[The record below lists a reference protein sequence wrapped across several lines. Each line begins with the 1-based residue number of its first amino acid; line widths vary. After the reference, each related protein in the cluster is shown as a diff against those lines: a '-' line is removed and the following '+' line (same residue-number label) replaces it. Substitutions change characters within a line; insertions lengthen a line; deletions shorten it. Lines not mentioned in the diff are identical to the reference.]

1 MASQYF
7 GYNRG
12 TDLSPDAITTGTSS
26 GTTDVELR
34 VDLTKSLTKEDVL
47 LITEAILRMI
57 LDQRTE
63 TIANI

>member
-12 TDLSPDAITTGTSS
+12 TDLSPDAITTGTSTGS
-26 GTTDVELR
+26 TDVELR
-34 VDLTKSLTKEDVL
+34 VDLTKSLTKEDIQ
-47 LITEAILRMI
+47 LISDAIIRMI
-57 LDQRTE
+57 LDARTV